1 MYIRRAIILVIDA
14 CGVGALPDAAAYD
27 DVGAATVPHCAAAVG
42 GLDLP
47 NCRRLGLGNIVP
59 IAGVPPVAA
68 PAAAFGKMA
77 EQSAGKDSTAGHW
90 EIAGLITPV
99 PFPTYPHGFPPS
111 LVREFELQAGVRTIG
126 NIPASGTAIIE
137 QFGEE
142 HLRSGAVILYTSADS
157 VWQMAAHEERYPLAE
172 QYRYCEAARELLT
185 GEHAVARVIARPF
198 IGSPGRFVR
207 TAGRRDFSLP
217 PGGPTLLDLMV
228 AAGRPTY
235 AVGKI
240 WDLFAARGITSHVK
254 PEGNA
259 AGMEATI
266 ELVRGD
272 RDHGLIF
279 TNLVDFDQAWGHR
292 RDPANFAL
300 ALEDFDRR
308 LGALLDALRE
318 DDMLIITADH
328 GCDPTLARHTDH
340 TREYVPL
347 LAYGRRVKAGVN
359 LGARATFADVGATV
373 AELFRLPGSLAG
385 NSFAGEVGLR

>member
-1 MYIRRAIILVIDA
+1 
-14 CGVGALPDAAAYD
+14 
-27 DVGAATVPHCAAAVG
+27 
-42 GLDLP
+42 
-47 NCRRLGLGNIVP
+47 
-59 IAGVPPVAA
+59 
-68 PAAAFGKMA
+68 
-77 EQSAGKDSTAGHW
+77 
-90 EIAGLITPV
+90 
-99 PFPTYPHGFPPS
+99 
-111 LVREFELQAGVRTIG
+111 
-126 NIPASGTAIIE
+126 
-137 QFGEE
+137 
-142 HLRSGAVILYTSADS
+142 
-157 VWQMAAHEERYPLAE
+157 
-172 QYRYCEAARELLT
+172 
-185 GEHAVARVIARPF
+185 
-198 IGSPGRFVR
+198 GSPGRFVR
-207 TAGRRDFSLP
+207 TASRRDFSLP